1 LRGNLL
7 VWRVRPMN
15 RIFKTVYGR
24 GMMFGA
30 PS

>member
-1 LRGNLL
+1 VARQLQQ
-7 VWRVRPMN
+7 RVRPVN